1 MISHSL
7 SSTHSHSPRRAL
19 VVSLAIVLLAA
30 ILAGP
35 VVSVASAQ
43 AANGTNGTNASVSV
57 NTPAPAQAN
66 VPGASAAGATSNA
79 SQSPSAANG
88 TTGTNATNTTNTT
101 SAPGGNT
108 SRLSPSGGTAAA
120 NQTAL
125 TRWVNELAQMNAS
138 QAKQAV
144 ENNPQ
149 KKQKLVNALQQ
160 LGVQNPQQKVQQQP
174 RQVARRVAG
183 VLSTGQTQ
191 ANATNSTNASAGSGQ
206 VQLQKCSGGF
216 IESAIC
222 KASNFLFGWV
232 IGGVVSFVQGVIT
245 GLVNMIF
252 GFPTPKVDGHIALFQ
267 KPTNQPWTGLYES
280 WKTEAMP
287 MGMLIWVLMLIG
299 ILFTQVFTSD
309 PSTAL
314 KLRELR
320 SRAWKVLFGILG
332 SWAIGAAILFVVNS
346 TILTIA
352 PDGSDIASNFAVF
365 GGSIGAA
372 GAAGLLVWFFEGVL
386 FLFIMLLLLAQKAM
400 VFIMM
405 WSLPVLIPL
414 AAIDVG
420 PVKYIS
426 KPARGI
432 IDMFIPFIF
441 MTLPMALV
449 LRVGYEVVN
458 ALNQG
463 IVAQLGMWASQSN
476 TALILGFWIAAAVS
490 PLFVFSQTGKIKGMA
505 AGLLGA
511 SIATNSGGL
520 KEKVEDAKE
529 RIDRN
534 PPPNVSETT
543 DINPDEN
550 EGTWG
555 GALPSGIDRPSM
567 LEAGTQDLANRA
579 NEESSALAGPGG
591 DSQSP
596 AAWTADST
604 APETGEAGDP
614 ELPPGQPLP
623 GGDGSSA
630 DAGAGARSTTSGSQ
644 TASAGGNPVVSSGD
658 VTQVQHPRDLPTE
671 TSYQVGHVKDGNE
684 FQPLAFS
691 NGLSRSALLSG
702 GTYNKLNTGTR
713 KYDDEK
719 LLLRSKDDGSYF
731 DMDSMTYR
739 EQSYEQM
746 SRDTSEDVLNS

>member
-7 SSTHSHSPRRAL
+7 SSTHSHSSRRAL
-19 VVSLAIVLLAA
+19 AVGLAVVFLAA
-30 ILAGP
+30 VLAGP
-35 VVSVASAQ
+35 AVSVATAQ
-43 AANGTNGTNASVSV
+43 AANGTNGTNAS
-57 NTPAPAQAN
+57 TPADTTIPTPAN
-66 VPGASAAGATSNA
+66 VSDRTAANAPPNA
-79 SQSPSAANG
+79 SQPPNG
-88 TTGTNATNTTNTT
+88 TTGTNATNT

-191 ANATNSTNASAGSGQ
+191 ANATNATNASAGSGQ
-206 VQLQKCSGGF
+206 VKLQQCSGGF

-287 MGMLIWVLMLIG
+287 MGFLIWVLMLVG

-365 GGSIGAA
+365 GGSVGAA

-420 PVKYIS
+420 PIKYIS

-490 PLFVFSQTGKIKGMA
+490 PLFVFSQTGRIKGMA

-511 SIATNSGGL
+511 SVATNSGGL
-520 KEKVEDAKE
+520 KEKVENAKE
-529 RIDRN
+529 RVDRN

-567 LEAGTQDLANRA
+567 LEAGTQDLAKRA
-579 NEESSALAGPGG
+579 NEESSSLAGPGG

-596 AAWTADST
+596 AAWAADST

-623 GGDGSSA
+623 GGDESSA
-630 DAGAGARSTTSGSQ
+630 NAGTSSTTSTSQ
-644 TASAGGNPVVSSGD
+644 TEQPKTNPVVSRGE
-658 VTQVQHPRDLPTE
+658 VAKVNHPSDLPGE
-671 TSYQVGHVKDGNE
+671 TSYQAGEVKDNGE
-684 FQPLAFS
+684 FQPARNARNLD
-691 NGLSRSALLSG
+691 RTALLNG
-702 GTYNKLNTGTR
+702 MYDRLNTGTE
-713 KYDDEK
+713 KYQDK
-719 LLLRSKDDGSYF
+719 KMLLRSNDDGSFY

>member
-1 MISHSL
+1 MSSSSL
-7 SSTHSHSPRRAL
+7 SSTLSRSPWRVL
-19 VVSLAIVLLAA
+19 IVGLAIMILAA
-30 ILAGP
+30 ALAGP
-35 VVSVASAQ
+35 AVSVASTQ
-43 AANGTNGTNASVSV
+43 ATNGTNASAPA
-57 NTPAPAQAN
+57 NTTTPAPAN
-66 VPGASAAGATSNA
+66 MPGATAANATPNA
-79 SQSPSAANG
+79 SQPAA
-88 TTGTNATNTTNTT
+88 GTNATNTTN
-101 SAPGGNT
+101 APGGNT

-125 TRWVNELAQMNAS
+125 TRWVNELAQMNTS

-183 VLSTGQTQ
+183 VLSSGQTQ
-191 ANATNSTNASAGSGQ
+191 ANATNSTNATNASAGSGQ

-216 IESAIC
+216 IESTIC

-232 IGGVVSFVQGVIT
+232 IGGVVSFVQGVIS
-245 GLVNMIF
+245 GIVSLIF
-252 GFPTPKVDGHIALFQ
+252 GFSIPKVNGHVALFQ

-287 MGMLIWVLMLIG
+287 MGFLIWVLMLVG
-299 ILFTQVFTSD
+299 VLFTQVFTSD

-346 TILTIA
+346 VILTIA
-352 PDGSDIASNFAVF
+352 PDGSDVASNLAVF
-365 GGSIGAA
+365 AGSVGAA

-386 FLFIMLLLLAQKAM
+386 FLFIVLLLLAQKAM

-426 KPARGI
+426 KPAQGI

-458 ALNQG
+458 ALNSSPVSQ
-463 IVAQLGMWASQSN
+463 VAMWASGGN
-476 TALILGFWIAAAVS
+476 VALILGFWIAAAIS
-490 PLFVFSQTGKIKGMA
+490 PLFVFNQTGRIKGMA

-511 SIATNSGGL
+511 SVATNSGGL
-520 KEKVEDAKE
+520 KEKVENAKNRYGPGSLRPDA
-529 RIDRN
+529 
-534 PPPNVSETT
+534 PY
-543 DINPDEN
+543 
-550 EGTWG
+550 EGTDQQGSSTDEFG
-555 GALPSGIDRPSM
+555 GALPGSDNRLSM
-567 LEAGTQDLANRA
+567 LEAGTRDLSKQTDG
-579 NEESSALAGPGG
+579 ESSALAGPGG

-596 AAWTADST
+596 AAWAADST
-604 APETGEAGDP
+604 APETSEAGDP

-630 DAGAGARSTTSGSQ
+630 DTGTDSTMSASQTGQARS
-644 TASAGGNPVVSSGD
+644 NPVVSRGD
-658 VTQVQHPRDLPTE
+658 VTEVNHPRDLPSDTK
-671 TSYQVGHVKDGNE
+671 YNVGYVNGDSE
-684 FQPLAFS
+684 FQPVAHG
-691 NGLSRSALLSG
+691 NPATSRSMLLNG
-702 GTYNKLNTGTR
+702 GFSRLNTRTE
-713 KYDDEK
+713 KYEDEK
-719 LLLRSKDDGSYF
+719 LLLRSEDNGAFF
-731 DMDSMTYR
+731 DLDSMSYR

>member
-1 MISHSL
+1 MISHLL
-7 SSTHSHSPRRAL
+7 SPTHSHSPRRAL
-19 VVSLAIVLLAA
+19 AVGLAVVIFAA

-35 VVSVASAQ
+35 IVSVASAQ
-43 AANGTNGTNASVSV
+43 AANGTNATNASASA
-57 NTPAPAQAN
+57 NTTIPTPANVSGGTAAN
-66 VPGASAAGATSNA
+66 ATPNA
-79 SQSPSAANG
+79 SQPANG
-88 TTGTNATNTTNTT
+88 TTGTTATNAG
-101 SAPGGNT
+101 APGGNT
-108 SRLSPSGGTAAA
+108 SRLSPSSGTAAA

-125 TRWVNELAQMNAS
+125 TNWVNELAKMNAS

-183 VLSTGQTQ
+183 VLSAGQTQ
-191 ANATNSTNASAGSGQ
+191 ANATNATNASAGSGQ

-216 IESAIC
+216 IESTIC

-232 IGGVVSFVQGVIT
+232 IGGVVSFVQGVIS
-245 GLVNMIF
+245 GIVSLIF
-252 GFPTPKVDGHIALFQ
+252 GFSIPKVNGHVALFQ

-287 MGMLIWVLMLIG
+287 MGFLVWVLMLVG

-320 SRAWKVLFGILG
+320 SRSWKVLFGILG

-346 TILTIA
+346 VILTIA
-352 PDGSDIASNFAVF
+352 PDGSDVASNLAVF
-365 GGSIGAA
+365 AGSVGAA

-386 FLFIMLLLLAQKAM
+386 FLFIVLLLLAQKAM

-426 KPARGI
+426 KPAQGI
-432 IDMFIPFIF
+432 IDMFIPFVF

-458 ALNQG
+458 ALNSSPVSQ
-463 IVAQLGMWASQSN
+463 VAMWASGGN
-476 TALILGFWIAAAVS
+476 VALILGFWIAAAIS
-490 PLFVFSQTGKIKGMA
+490 PLFVFNQTGRIKGMA

-511 SIATNSGGL
+511 SVATNSGGL
-520 KEKVEDAKE
+520 KEKVENAKE
-529 RIDRN
+529 RVDRN

-543 DINPDEN
+543 DINPDES

-567 LEAGTQDLANRA
+567 LEAGTQNLPDKTDA
-579 NEESSALAGPGG
+579 ESSSLAGPGG

-596 AAWTADST
+596 AAWAADST
-604 APETGEAGDP
+604 TPETGEAGDP

-630 DAGAGARSTTSGSQ
+630 DTGTDSTMSASQTGQARS
-644 TASAGGNPVVSSGD
+644 NPVVSRGN
-658 VTQVQHPRDLPTE
+658 VTEVNHPRDLPSDTK
-671 TSYQVGHVKDGNE
+671 YNVGYVNGDSE
-684 FQPLAFS
+684 FQPVAHG
-691 NGLSRSALLSG
+691 NPATSRSMLLNG
-702 GTYNKLNTGTR
+702 GFSRLNTRTE
-713 KYDDEK
+713 KYEDEK
-719 LLLRSKDDGSYF
+719 LLLRSEDNGAFF
-731 DMDSMTYR
+731 DLDSMSYR